1 MIYLISI
8 IDGFNFYRK
17 FNEHIDNLMKK
28 KRERFREML
37 DEIGTLQLT
46 STWKEIKKLIKE
58 DPRYLKY
65 NSDKGEREFRD
76 YIKDKTMTAKTS
88 LRELLQEC
96 KFINHKSSDLIK
108 ENPNHLKEIQD
119 ILKNDKR

>member
-1 MIYLISI
+1 MIYNKSI
-8 IDGFNFYRK
+8 TFVCFRI

-28 KRERFREML
+28 KREKFREML
-37 DEIGTLQLT
+37 DEISTLQLT
-46 STWKEIKKLIKE
+46 STWKEIKKLVKD

-65 NSDKGEREFRD
+65 SSDKGEREFRD
-76 YIKDKTMTAKTS
+76 YIKDKTMQAKTA

-96 KFINHKSSDLIK
+96 KFITHKSCDLIK
-108 ENPNHLKEIQD
+108 ENANHLKEIQD